1 MNFDL
6 PSATTE
12 KLREL
17 DAFIEAEI
25 KPLER
30 DNIQFFDHRREY
42 CRTDWENDGIPQ
54 KAWEQLIREMERR
67 ADAAGHLRHGLPKD
81 ISGGGGA
88 SNLEIAAIREHFA
101 AKGLGLHNDLQDE
114 SSIVGNFPL
123 VFVINKYGTPEQ
135 KALYLEGIITG
146 KHHVAFGLSEP
157 DHGSDATWIE
167 TSAVADGDDFVLNG
181 VKRWN
186 SQIYRAAV
194 DLVFART
201 SGKPG
206 DHTGISCFF
215 VPVDAPG
222 FRILYNHWTFNM
234 PSDHAEVGL
243 ENVRVSKSTML
254 GEEGQGLIMAQT
266 FIQQNR
272 IRQAASSVG
281 AARYCVEQSIDYALS
296 RKTFGKPLAERQIIQ
311 FRLADLFADVELVRN
326 YVLRT
331 AWELDRSD
339 PSAVSHLVSI
349 CNYKANRLAC
359 RAADEAIQVH
369 GGIGYSRAKQFEHI
383 YRHHRRYRITEGAD
397 EIQMRNISAA
407 LLGRRRADSS
417 NGPGARGKP
426 DDT

>member
-243 ENVRVSKSTML
+243 ENVRVPRSAMFGAE
-254 GEEGQGLIMAQT
+254 GEGLMMAQS

-281 AARYCVEQSIDYALS
+281 AARYCVEQSIDYSLN

-407 LLGRRRADSS
+407 LLGRRRSDSS